1 MKTFLVYQLFA
12 NDKSGVVMNFPDLPP
27 TLEGISDLINLLRGP
42 NGCPWDR
49 KQTADSL
56 TGHLIEECYELVE
69 AIEKKDYK
77 NINEEIGDVILNV
90 VYQIIFLKEIIDID
104 EQSIIKDLYAKIKI
118 RHPHVFSDLELKN
131 AEEVEQNWGK
141 MKNDSNVN
149 LANNNKDIPKYLP
162 SLSLALKLQKK
173 MPPKDI
179 NQSYSLIDKILSN
192 KHELNSESIG
202 KLLFEIVNIARI
214 QDIDPEKSLRKHN
227 NYVNK
232 N

>member
-1 MKTFLVYQLFA
+1 
-12 NDKSGVVMNFPDLPP
+12 MNFPDVPP
-27 TLEGISDLINLLRGP
+27 TLEGISGLINLLRGP

-90 VYQIIFLKEIIDID
+90 VYQIIFLKEVMDID

-118 RHPHVFSDLELKN
+118 RHPHVFSDINLKN
-131 AEEVEQNWGK
+131 AEEVEQNWEK
-141 MKNDSNVN
+141 IKDDSNGNLVN
-149 LANNNKDIPKYLP
+149 GNKDIPKYLP

-173 MPPKDI
+173 TPPKDI
-179 NQSYSLIDKILSN
+179 NQSYNLIDKLLSN
-192 KHELNSESIG
+192 KHKLNSESIG
-202 KLLFEIVNIARI
+202 KLLFEIVNVARI

-227 NYVNK
+227 NHINK

>member
-1 MKTFLVYQLFA
+1 
-12 NDKSGVVMNFPDLPP
+12 MNFPDVPP
-27 TLEGISDLINLLRGP
+27 TLEGISGLINLLRGP

-90 VYQIIFLKEIIDID
+90 VYQIIFLKEVMDID

-118 RHPHVFSDLELKN
+118 RHPHVFSDINLKN
-131 AEEVEQNWGK
+131 AEEVEQNWEK
-141 MKNDSNVN
+141 IKDDSNGNLVN
-149 LANNNKDIPKYLP
+149 DNKDIPKYLP

-179 NQSYSLIDKILSN
+179 NQSYNLIDKLLSN
-192 KHELNSESIG
+192 KHKLNSESIG
-202 KLLFEIVNIARI
+202 KLLFEIGNVARI

-227 NYVNK
+227 NHINK

>member
-1 MKTFLVYQLFA
+1 
-12 NDKSGVVMNFPDLPP
+12 MNFPDVPP
-27 TLEGISDLINLLRGP
+27 TLEGISGLINLLRGP

-90 VYQIIFLKEIIDID
+90 VYQIIFLKEVMDID
-104 EQSIIKDLYAKIKI
+104 EQSIIEDLYAKIKI
-118 RHPHVFSDLELKN
+118 RHPHVFSDINLKN
-131 AEEVEQNWGK
+131 ADEVEQNWEK
-141 MKNDSNVN
+141 IKDDSNRNLVN
-149 LANNNKDIPKYLP
+149 DNKDIPKYLP

-179 NQSYSLIDKILSN
+179 NQSYNLIDKLLSN
-192 KHELNSESIG
+192 KHKLNSESIG
-202 KLLFEIVNIARI
+202 KLLFEIVNVARI

-227 NYVNK
+227 NHINK

>member
-1 MKTFLVYQLFA
+1 
-12 NDKSGVVMNFPDLPP
+12 MNFPDVPP
-27 TLEGISDLINLLRGP
+27 TLEGISGLINLLRSP
-42 NGCPWDR
+42 NGCPWYR

-90 VYQIIFLKEIIDID
+90 VYQIIFLKEVMDID

-118 RHPHVFSDLELKN
+118 RHPHVFSDINLKN
-131 AEEVEQNWGK
+131 AEEVEQNWEK
-141 MKNDSNVN
+141 IKDDSNGNLVN
-149 LANNNKDIPKYLP
+149 GNKDIPKYLP

-173 MPPKDI
+173 MPPQDI
-179 NQSYSLIDKILSN
+179 NQSYDLIDSLLSN
-192 KHELNSESIG
+192 KDSLDSESLG
-202 KLLFEIVNIARI
+202 KLLFAIVSIAKI
-214 QDIDPEKSLRKHN
+214 KNIDPEKSLRMHN
-227 NYVNK
+227 NYINK

>member
-1 MKTFLVYQLFA
+1 
-12 NDKSGVVMNFPDLPP
+12 MNFPDVPP
-27 TLEGISDLINLLRGP
+27 TLEGISGLINLLRGP

-90 VYQIIFLKEIIDID
+90 VYQIIFLKEVMDID
-104 EQSIIKDLYAKIKI
+104 EQSIIEDLYAKIKI
-118 RHPHVFSDLELKN
+118 RHPHVFSDINLKN
-131 AEEVEQNWGK
+131 ADEVEQNWEK
-141 MKNDSNVN
+141 IKDDSNVN
-149 LANNNKDIPKYLP
+149 LANDNKDIPKYLP

-179 NQSYSLIDKILSN
+179 NQSYNLIDKLLSN
-192 KHELNSESIG
+192 KHKLNSESIG
-202 KLLFEIVNIARI
+202 KLLFEIVNVSRI

-227 NYVNK
+227 NYINK

>member
-1 MKTFLVYQLFA
+1 
-12 NDKSGVVMNFPDLPP
+12 MNFPDVPP
-27 TLEGISDLINLLRGP
+27 TLEGISGLINLLRGP

-90 VYQIIFLKEIIDID
+90 VYQIIFLKEVMDID

-118 RHPHVFSDLELKN
+118 RHPHVFSDINLKN
-131 AEEVEQNWGK
+131 AEEVEQNWEK
-141 MKNDSNVN
+141 IKDDSNGNLVN
-149 LANNNKDIPKYLP
+149 DNKDIPKYLP

-173 MPPKDI
+173 MPLKDI
-179 NQSYSLIDKILSN
+179 NQSYNLIDKLLSN
-192 KHELNSESIG
+192 KHKLNSESIG
-202 KLLFEIVNIARI
+202 KLLFEIVNVARI

-227 NYVNK
+227 NHINK

>member
-1 MKTFLVYQLFA
+1 
-12 NDKSGVVMNFPDLPP
+12 MNFPDVPP
-27 TLEGISDLINLLRGP
+27 TLEGISGLINLLRGP

-90 VYQIIFLKEIIDID
+90 VYQIIFLKEVMDID
-104 EQSIIKDLYAKIKI
+104 ERSIIEDLYAKIKI
-118 RHPHVFSDLELKN
+118 RHPHVFSDINLKN
-131 AEEVEQNWGK
+131 AEEVEQNWEK
-141 MKNDSNVN
+141 IKDDSNRNLVN
-149 LANNNKDIPKYLP
+149 DNKDIPKYLP

-179 NQSYSLIDKILSN
+179 NQSYNLIDKLLSN
-192 KHELNSESIG
+192 KHKLNSKSIG
-202 KLLFEIVNIARI
+202 KLLFEIVNVARI

-227 NYVNK
+227 NYINK